1 MSIELKICSLK
12 MNLIIQNFYV
22 DDVFCKNSF
31 IVCEMPLTLD
41 CTFGNIKSQTI
52 E

>member
-1 MSIELKICSLK
+1 
-12 MNLIIQNFYV
+12 MNLMIQNFCV

-31 IVCEMPLTLD
+31 VVCEMPLTVI
-41 CTFGNIKSQTI
+41 FGNIKSQAI